1 MILVLLPLSVVQH
14 GFPSGDILGGG
25 SLDERCKLYC
35 SVANTNIY
43 YKMQEKVVDGT
54 PCEVDSYDIC
64 VNGVCQPA
72 GCDHVLSSTVK
83 LGMLPPNGLAS
94 RPTPFE

>member
-1 MILVLLPLSVVQH
+1 MA
-14 GFPSGDILGGG
+14 GDLGGS

-43 YKMQEKVVDGT
+43 YKMQEKVIDGT

-72 GCDHVLSSTVK
+72 GCDHTLSSNAK
-83 LGMLPPNGLAS
+83 LGKIICTLAVCAH
-94 RPTPFE
+94 